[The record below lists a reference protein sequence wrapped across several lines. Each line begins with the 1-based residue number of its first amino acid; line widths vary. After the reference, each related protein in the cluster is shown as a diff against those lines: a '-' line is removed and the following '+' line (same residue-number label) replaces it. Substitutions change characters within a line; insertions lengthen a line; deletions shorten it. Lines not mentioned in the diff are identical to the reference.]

1 MLVGWHTILNRIDR
15 RGSVWID
22 VEIFKHRGITFEMI
36 IEVGCDEMVHYIVHA
51 HTVPYRIGVM
61 TRAFTRLTV
70 QYFTRDRIRRTGIM
84 ARVLVSKQ
92 IAILSQAIKT
102 VSAQFTRRQ

>member
-36 IEVGCDEMVHYIVHA
+36 IEVGRDEMIHHIVHA
-51 HTVPYRIGVM
+51 HTVPYRISVM
-61 TRAFTRLTV
+61 TRALACLAV
-70 QYFTRDRIRRTGIM
+70 
-84 ARVLVSKQ
+84 
-92 IAILSQAIKT
+92 
-102 VSAQFTRRQ
+102 